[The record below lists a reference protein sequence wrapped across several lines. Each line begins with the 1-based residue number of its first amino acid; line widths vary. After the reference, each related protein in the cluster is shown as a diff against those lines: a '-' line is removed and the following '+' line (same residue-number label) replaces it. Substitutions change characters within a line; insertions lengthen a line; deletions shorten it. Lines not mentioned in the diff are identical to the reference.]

1 MRLFCVF
8 FLSCVVLFPVFF
20 LVLGVGVCDC
30 LDDEKIIRVFY
41 YTSRND
47 THLSHTETQEIEAI
61 PHCFPSPCNA
71 IMGLSFPCPCLC
83 SWAQNYHPIV
93 FVSYITGSDLTVMGL
108 LVIPFKVTSTRLHF
122 PQGRR
127 LR

>member
-1 MRLFCVF
+1 M
-8 FLSCVVLFPVFF
+8 
-20 LVLGVGVCDC
+20 GVHDC

-47 THLSHTETQEIEAI
+47 THLSHTEARGIEPI

-71 IMGLSFPCPCLC
+71 IMALSFPRPCLC
-83 SWAQNYHPIV
+83 SWAPNYHPTV
-93 FVSYITGSDLTVMGL
+93 FVSHITRSDLSIMGL
-108 LVIPFKVTSTRLHF
+108 SVIPFKVNRTRLHF
-122 PQGRR
+122 SQGRR